1 MLDSFFRSLAEN
13 HDLYTEALGET
24 AAMVVYSLFFSTIIG
39 LFLGICLVVLRPNHI
54 YENKV
59 LYHLLNAVINVLRSV
74 PFIIILIAIIPIT
87 KWIVHTTIGVRG
99 AIVPLVFYT
108 APYIARLIESALLE
122 VNPGVIEAFQ
132 AMGASRRQ
140 IIWRVILKE
149 ARPGIVLGLTIATI
163 GLIGATAMAGVLGA
177 GGLGDVAIRYGYQRW
192 EPDVMYVCVII
203 LILLVQLMQ
212 SAGNRISKK
221 LRKH

>member
-1 MLDSFFRSLAEN
+1 MLDSFLDSLIEN
-13 HDLYTEALGET
+13 RVLYTEALGET
-24 AAMVVYSLFFSTIIG
+24 AAMVGWSLLFSTLIG

-54 YENKV
+54 YASLT
-59 LYHLLNAVINVLRSV
+59 LYHLLNTVINILRSV

-87 KWIVHTTIGVRG
+87 KWIVHTTIGVKG

-140 IIWRVILKE
+140 IVWKVILKE
-149 ARPGIVLGLTIATI
+149 ARPGIVLSLTIATI
-163 GLIGATAMAGVLGA
+163 GLIGATAMAGVMGA

-212 SAGNRISKK
+212 SIGNWVSKK

>member
-1 MLDSFFRSLAEN
+1 MFDSFIDSLVSN
-13 HDLYTEALGET
+13 SDLYLEALLET
-24 AAMVVYSLFFSTIIG
+24 AAMVGYSLFFSTIIG
-39 LFLGICLVVLRPNHI
+39 LFLGISLVVLRPDHI
-54 YENKV
+54 YASKA
-59 LYHLLNAVINVLRSV
+59 LYHLLNVTINIVRSV

-87 KWIVHTTIGVRG
+87 KWIVHTTIGVKG

-132 AMGASRRQ
+132 AMGATRRQ
-140 IIWRVILKE
+140 IVWKVILKE

-163 GLIGATAMAGVLGA
+163 GLIGATAMAGVMGA

-203 LILLVQLMQ
+203 LILIVQLMQ
-212 SAGNRISKK
+212 SLGNRISKK

>member
-1 MLDSFFRSLAEN
+1 MLNSFLDSLIDN
-13 HDLYTEALGET
+13 GDLYTEALGET
-24 AAMVVYSLFFSTIIG
+24 AAMVGYSLFFSTIIG
-39 LFLGICLVVLRPNHI
+39 LFLGVCLVVLRPNHI
-54 YENKV
+54 YANKT
-59 LYHLLNAVINVLRSV
+59 LYHLLNTSINIVRSV

-87 KWIVHTTIGVRG
+87 KWLVHTTIGVKG

-140 IIWRVILKE
+140 IIWKVILKE

-163 GLIGATAMAGVLGA
+163 GLIGATAMAGVMGA

-212 SAGNRISKK
+212 SLGNRISKK

>member
-1 MLDSFFRSLAEN
+1 MLDSFFDSLIEN
-13 HDLYTEALGET
+13 RVLYTEALGET
-24 AAMVVYSLFFSTIIG
+24 AAMVGWSLLFSTLIG

-54 YENKV
+54 YASLS
-59 LYHLLNAVINVLRSV
+59 LYHLLNTVINILRSV

-87 KWIVHTTIGVRG
+87 KWIVHTTIGVKG

-140 IIWRVILKE
+140 IIWKVILKE
-149 ARPGIVLGLTIATI
+149 ARPGIVLSLTIATI
-163 GLIGATAMAGVLGA
+163 GLIGATAMAGVMGA

-212 SAGNRISKK
+212 SIGNWVSKK

>member
-59 LYHLLNAVINVLRSV
+59 LYHLLNTVINVLRSV